1 MFQTIKQVKYS
12 KGFYLSLRRKTGPT
26 EYVLNI
32 LQKKKKKIDAS
43 VKRTAT
49 NQLGFF
55 NHRFEI
61 RR

>member
-32 LQKKKKKIDAS
+32 LQKKKKKKLMQASKERPQTNWVFLIIDL
-43 VKRTAT
+43 K
-49 NQLGFF
+49 
-55 NHRFEI
+55 
-61 RR
+61 

>member
-32 LQKKKKKIDAS
+32 LPKKKIDAS

-49 NQLGFF
+49 NQLVFF
-55 NHRFEI
+55 
-61 RR
+61 

>member
-32 LQKKKKKIDAS
+32 LPKK
-43 VKRTAT
+43 
-49 NQLGFF
+49 N
-55 NHRFEI
+55 
-61 RR
+61 